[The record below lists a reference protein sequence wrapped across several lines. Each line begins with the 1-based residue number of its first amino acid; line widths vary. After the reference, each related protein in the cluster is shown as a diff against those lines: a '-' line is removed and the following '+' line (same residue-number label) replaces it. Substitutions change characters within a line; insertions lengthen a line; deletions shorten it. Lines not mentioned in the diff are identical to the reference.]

1 MLVLCCNDY
10 HTHTSYD
17 FFKHLPCAFQNKK
30 DFTRQKTCV
39 FKKAVGIKVN
49 SGTSLRLSR
58 VIVMT
63 PSASQQVHKQALVFE
78 HTVVAGF
85 YDILGSFFFTCPPLV
100 QRVHT
105 FYMLSSAQILGSH
118 WLFNTLAFRHLV
130 VCWSSYDKKDLEI
143 HLWPFHDCSIFHII
157 TLTSTFIRRFSYTH
171 HHLHLLNTTII

>member
-85 YDILGSFFFTCPPLV
+85 YDILGSFFSHARLQCN
-100 QRVHT
+100 
-105 FYMLSSAQILGSH
+105 GSTPFICYQVPKSLDH
-118 WLFNTLAFRHLV
+118 IGYLT
-130 VCWSSYDKKDLEI
+130 
-143 HLWPFHDCSIFHII
+143 LWPLDILSFAGHPMTRRIQRFIFGHFMIVV
-157 TLTSTFIRRFSYTH
+157 SFI
-171 HHLHLLNTTII
+171 L